1 MSTGNSVPL
10 TARLAGKRAIVTG
23 AGQGIGEAIARAFA
37 AHGARVVIAER
48 NAETGAQVARS
59 IQDAGG
65 EALFVQTDVTDTAAI
80 GAMVEKA
87 VDWLGGLDTLV
98 NNAGANVFYRPLEMP
113 EEEWG
118 NCMRLDIDAA
128 WHCARLGLPHILAA
142 GGGAVI
148 NIASTHSFKII
159 PHTFPYPVAKH
170 ALIGLTRSLG
180 IEYADRNVR
189 VNAIAPGYTDTQIAR
204 DYWAEFPDP
213 AAERARA
220 ENLHPPRRIARPEEI
235 AMTAVFLAS
244 DEAPFINAE
253 TIVIDGGRSSLYHE

>member
-1 MSTGNSVPL
+1 MSTGNP
-10 TARLAGKRAIVTG
+10 RLFGKRAIVTG

-37 AHGARVVIAER
+37 THGAKVVIAER
-48 NAETGAQVARS
+48 NATTGAAVAEAIRS
-59 IQDAGG
+59 QGG
-65 EALFVQTDVTDTAAI
+65 EALFVETDVTDTTAI
-80 GAMVEKA
+80 KSMVGQA
-87 VDWLGGLDTLV
+87 VEWMGGLDTLV
-98 NNAGANVFYRPLEMP
+98 NNAGANVFYEPLEMP
-113 EEEWG
+113 EEEWAR
-118 NCMRLDIDAA
+118 CMRLDIDAA
-128 WHCARLGLPHILAA
+128 WHCARLSLPHILQA
-142 GGGAVI
+142 GGGAVV

-180 IEYADRNVR
+180 IEYAERNVR

-204 DYWAEFPDP
+204 DYWAGFPDP
-213 AAERARA
+213 AAERGRA

-253 TIVIDGGRSSLYHE
+253 TIVIDGGRSTLYHD

>member
-1 MSTGNSVPL
+1 MSTGSG
-10 TARLAGKRAIVTG
+10 RLGGKRAIVTG
-23 AGQGIGEAIARAFA
+23 AGQGIGEAIARTFA
-37 AHGARVVIAER
+37 AQGARVVIAER
-48 NAETGAQVARS
+48 NPETGAAVAEA
-59 IQDAGG
+59 IKAEGG
-65 EALFVQTDVTDTAAI
+65 EALFLKTDVTDIAAI
-80 GAMVEKA
+80 GLMVGKA
-87 VDWLGGLDTLV
+87 DEWMGGVDTLV
-98 NNAGANVFYRPLEMP
+98 NNAGANVFYSPLDMP
-113 EEEWG
+113 EEEWAR
-118 NCMRLDIDAA
+118 CMRLDIDAA
-128 WHCARLGLPHILAA
+128 WHCARHCLPHIFEA
-142 GGGAVI
+142 GGGTIV

-189 VNAIAPGYTDTQIAR
+189 VNAIAPSYTDTQIAR

-253 TIVIDGGRSSLYHE
+253 TIVIDGGRSTLYHD